1 MIEMFFRPDNKTKM
15 MNENKPKVMTLKEVP
30 HLQRALGLW
39 DLVFYGIVLI
49 TITAPLPIFG
59 IISNQARGHVAT
71 TILIAM
77 VAMLFTAV
85 SYGRMASVYPLAGSA
100 FSYVGRSISPALGFL
115 TGWGMVMDY
124 MLNPILSTIWSS
136 KAMINILP
144 QIPYPVFAVF
154 FTLLFTSLNLRGIKT
169 SARNNQILVIVLSVV
184 VLIFL
189 FYAIRFLLNTPELT
203 HRQLIKPFYDPQ
215 TCSLPLV
222 LTGTSIA
229 ALTYIGFDGISTLSE
244 EVKNP
249 RRNILLATVLVCL
262 FTGIIATIEVYVSQ
276 LVWGEWGNFP
286 DIDTAFVFVARKA
299 GGNTLFH
306 IMNISLL
313 FSCIGAG
320 IGSMLGAA
328 RLLYGMGREDA
339 IPKKFFGVIDSKRF
353 IPRNNVLFVGA
364 ATLVGVFVLSYQLTA
379 EMLNFGAFI
388 AFMGVNLSVFFHFFI
403 RGKSRKFINIV
414 PPVIGF
420 IFCFLIWINLR
431 IQAQIAGSIWILIG
445 MIVGFIKT
453 KGFRKSISFSSTLDS
468 ESLT

>member
-1 MIEMFFRPDNKTKM
+1 MVHNNKL
-15 MNENKPKVMTLKEVP
+15 EVMAEKDSA
-30 HLQRALGLW
+30 HFKRSLGLW

-59 IISNQARGHVAT
+59 IISTEAKGHVAT

-100 FSYVGRSISPALGFL
+100 FSYVGRSINPSLGFL

-124 MLNPILSTIWSS
+124 MLNPILCTIWCS
-136 KAMINILP
+136 KSITNILP
-144 QIPYPVFAVF
+144 QVPYPVCILF
-154 FTLLFTSLNLRGIKT
+154 FSLLFTLLNLRGIKS
-169 SARNNQILVIVLSVV
+169 SAKTNQLLTVLLSIVIV
-184 VLIFL
+184 IFL
-189 FYAIRFLLNTPELT
+189 LYSIRFLLINQDLT
-203 HRQLIKPFYDPQ
+203 NKQLIKPFYDPQ
-215 TCSLPLV
+215 TFSIPLI

-262 FTGIIATIEVYVSQ
+262 ITGIVATIEVYVAQ

-286 DIDTAFVFVARKA
+286 DTDTAFVFIAKKA
-299 GGNTLFH
+299 GGNRLFH
-306 IMNISLL
+306 IINISLL
-313 FSCIGAG
+313 ISMMGAG

-339 IPKKFFGVIDSKRF
+339 IPKKFFGVIDAKRF

-364 ATLVGVFVLSYQLTA
+364 TTLIGAFILSYQLTA

-403 RGKSRKFINIV
+403 KEKCKRFINIV
-414 PPVIGF
+414 PPLLGF
-420 IFCFLIWINLR
+420 IFCFFIWINLR
-431 IQAQIAGSIWILIG
+431 VQAQIAGSIWIMIG
-445 MIVGFIKT
+445 MIIGYIKT
-453 KGFRKSISFSSTLDS
+453 NGFRKRISFSINQDS
-468 ESLT
+468 EK